1 MLKKKDDSRRFCVD
15 KKTLNKVII
24 PDKFPILVIE
34 ELLDKL
40 NGAKYF
46 SKIDLR
52 AGYHQIQMNINDIPK
67 TTFRTHQGHYEF
79 IIIPFGLTN
88 ASTTFQCAMNSTLQ
102 SFLIKFVL
110 VFFNDIL
117 VYSKTWEGGG
127 GVGSHAVFEGSVGNT
142 CKEIIF

>member
-127 GVGSHAVFEGSVGNT
+127 GWIT
-142 CKEIIF
+142 CSI